1 MIETIM
7 YNPSHLNECEKEK
20 ERMPRHIADG
30 LMIVIGII
38 ASLSSIP
45 QVLKIFQTGTVAGI
59 SMTTQLLALFTV
71 IAWFIYGLYI
81 KNKPLVI
88 TTFITTFVLLTVV
101 VQIIIYR

>member
-1 MIETIM
+1 M

-20 ERMPRHIADG
+20 RKTRRRVADRVMIAIG
-30 LMIVIGII
+30 LI
-38 ASLSSIP
+38 ASISSIP

-81 KNKPLVI
+81 KNKPLIV